1 MMKMTLKEVCNMVG
15 VTRRAIQG
23 YERVG
28 LVASSEKNKYGYLLY
43 DEVMIEKIR
52 MIKQYQD
59 FGFKVK
65 EIKELLE
72 SSDEIYIKMLS
83 IKLEKMRTE
92 LDSMKKNIEKMEQII
107 VQKTKRG

>member
-1 MMKMTLKEVCNMVG
+1 MKMTLKEVCNMVG

-23 YERVG
+23 YEQVG

-72 SSDEIYIKMLS
+72 SSDEICIKMLS